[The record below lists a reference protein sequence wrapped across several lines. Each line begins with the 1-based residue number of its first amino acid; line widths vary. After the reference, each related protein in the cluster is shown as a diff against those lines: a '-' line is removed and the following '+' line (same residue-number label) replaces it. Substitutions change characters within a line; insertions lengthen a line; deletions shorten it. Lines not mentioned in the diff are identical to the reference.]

1 MLAVPEKVYRRLSM
15 LQLKL
20 ANGVPHTA
28 GLNPKAFRYA
38 KQFILKERGM
48 GLVDD

>member
-20 ANGVPHTA
+20 VNGIPHTA
-28 GLNPKAFRYA
+28 GLNPKAFRFA
-38 KQFILKERGM
+38 N
-48 GLVDD
+48 